1 MEKRYRALRIIGSVY
16 KILGAI
22 ILVLTIVSAVGI
34 CLAGIV
40 GGTALRDFSREFGP
54 GMRGMGVLGGA
65 IGGILSALITLVFGG
80 LGGLTVYATGEAIYL
95 LIDIEENTRAARLA
109 HQYPPAPAV
118 PQVVPPEVKNPAP

>member
-1 MEKRYRALRIIGSVY
+1 MEKRYRALRIIGSAY

-22 ILVLTIVSAVGI
+22 VLVLTIVGAVGV
-34 CLAGIV
+34 CLAGIA

-65 IGGILSALITLVFGG
+65 VGGILSAFVTLIFGG

-95 LIDIEENTRAARLA
+95 LIDIEENTRATRLA
-109 HQYPPAPAV
+109 HQQPSSPVTDPV
-118 PQVVPPEVKNPAP
+118 IP